1 MTVDVL
7 DTFLGA
13 TSPVKLVQF
22 MTDSG
27 STQEAVLKLYDRRY
41 GGHIRQ
47 FYGTATV
54 PSRASEDA
62 YHLFVRQGRM
72 RVFSQVLG
80 QTYKSAPVRP
90 RAVDFYIN
98 QQDLSIMPDGMARF
112 EAATWYEYDQRLK
125 TEFRAYKQLE
135 PMQGNEIPRLYAHVR
150 IPLSV
155 VDPDVEGVGTESE
168 EFLCVHGLLLQ
179 YIPGLRL
186 SHLPTPGLAQI
197 IDKPVHDALAELAQR
212 AVDAMY
218 EINKFG
224 ILLKTN
230 SNDVILQQ
238 RNNVA
243 VDSPERPYII
253 DFAEAVFKEDLVEI
267 WIKQRET
274 NDLVATEDPPWHMD
288 IEYWVEAKRNSN
300 PEALAQDF
308 NMYLLRVGI
317 SEVQCKTPD
326 YQEII
331 AQLRLR
337 FQNGELQSIQ
347 TQGD

>member
-62 YHLFVRQGRM
+62 YHLF
-72 RVFSQVLG
+72 
-80 QTYKSAPVRP
+80 
-90 RAVDFYIN
+90 
-98 QQDLSIMPDGMARF
+98 DLSIMPDGMARF

-155 VDPDVEGVGTESE
+155 VDPDVEGVDTESE

>member
-1 MTVDVL
+1 MAQFARTTMTVDVL

-62 YHLFVRQGRM
+62 YHLFG
-72 RVFSQVLG
+72 
-80 QTYKSAPVRP
+80 
-90 RAVDFYIN
+90 
-98 QQDLSIMPDGMARF
+98 LSIMPDGMARF
-112 EAATWYEYDQRLK
+112 EAVTWYEYDQRLK

-197 IDKPVHDALAELAQR
+197 IDKPVHDALAELVQR